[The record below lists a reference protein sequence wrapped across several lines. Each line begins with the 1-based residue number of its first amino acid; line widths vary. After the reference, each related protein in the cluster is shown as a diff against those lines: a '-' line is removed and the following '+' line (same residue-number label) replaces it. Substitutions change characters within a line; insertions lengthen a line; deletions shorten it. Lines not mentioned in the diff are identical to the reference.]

1 MNKILIVEDDYK
13 LSLELQ
19 KFLSNNSFKAMI
31 LKDFSSPIA
40 EIMNNPVDLILLDI
54 NLPVMSGEAIIK
66 ELKPKLSTPVIIITS
81 QNTDIDELLCL
92 NYGADDFITKPFNLQ
107 VLLARINRLLKK
119 NNNSL
124 LTFADL
130 KIDLSNSTI
139 SNNTKKL
146 VLTRNELKI
155 LTYLVNHLNE
165 IVARDALMDYLW
177 NNDAF
182 VDDNTLTVN
191 IKRLR
196 DKLAKFNK
204 AEHLETRRGQGYI
217 LS

>member
-1 MNKILIVEDDYK
+1 MNKILIVEDDHK

-19 KFLSNNSFKAMI
+19 KFLNNNNYDTQV
-31 LKDFSSPIA
+31 LNDFTDPLTS
-40 EIMNNPVDLILLDI
+40 IMNAAVDLILLDL
-54 NLPVMSGEAIIK
+54 NLPIMNGEVIIK
-66 ELKPKLSTPVIIITS
+66 ELKPKLTIPVIIITS

-119 NNNSL
+119 SSNSML
-124 LTFADL
+124 SYADL
-130 KIDLSNSTI
+130 KINLADSTI
-139 SNNTKKL
+139 SDHNQKII
-146 VLTRNELKI
+146 LTRNELKI
-155 LTYLVNHLNE
+155 LTYLVNHLKV
-165 IVARDALMDYLW
+165 IVTRDDLIDYLW

-204 AEHLETRRGQGYI
+204 ADCLETRRGQGYI
-217 LS
+217 LI